1 MNKQIFK
8 IIFPALAILL
18 FAKCAQVAP
27 LNGGKRDIDPPKLLE
42 AIPANKTIN
51 FNSDQIVLK
60 FNENIKLQDLPN
72 QLFVSPKLSFDPDI
86 EADGKK
92 ITISFKKQALLPN
105 TTYRF
110 YFGKA
115 VIDMTEGNAIPNFEY
130 VLATGNAIDSLKIKG
145 TIINAFNNKPES
157 DVTIGLYNKTVEID
171 SLPYK
176 ISPNYITR
184 TSQNGSFQFTN
195 LPYTIYKVFGF
206 LDKNKNYLY
215 DGDAE
220 KISFYGTDLDLKS
233 DTNIKLSLFKEEPAK
248 VYVKKINSPYF
259 GFTQIV
265 LNKKSFLSLNSVNKA
280 DEKNI
285 YETNPG
291 IEKDTLSFYYKNIK
305 DTLPLILKNSS
316 FKKIDTLK
324 VQLPKTNALKKNFTF
339 TTNASTG
346 KLPLQKPLQIRF
358 INWMDTNRTTISK
371 IKLTSKT
378 DSLINLEKLNYK
390 WLNITTL
397 EIGNKL
403 KQGIRYSLKVDTN
416 AFFDEN
422 GIKNDSLK
430 QEFETENE
438 NELGKLSLKLLF
450 NKKQGYLIQL
460 IDQQEQI
467 VKEKFIS
474 FSLSGS
480 NATTIDFTN
489 VTPGTYQIKIVFD
502 DNENKK
508 WDTGNIIS
516 KIQPEHVFIHP
527 KPIKILSDWE
537 IEEEILIKE

>member
-1 MNKQIFK
+1 
-8 IIFPALAILL
+8 
-18 FAKCAQVAP
+18 
-27 LNGGKRDIDPPKLLE
+27 
-42 AIPANKTIN
+42 
-51 FNSDQIVLK
+51 
-60 FNENIKLQDLPN
+60 
-72 QLFVSPKLSFDPDI
+72 
-86 EADGKK
+86 
-92 ITISFKKQALLPN
+92 
-105 TTYRF
+105 
-110 YFGKA
+110 
-115 VIDMTEGNAIPNFEY
+115 MTEGNAIPNFEY

-157 DVTIGLYNKTVEID
+157 DITIGLYNKTEEID

-176 ISPNYITR
+176 ISPNYMTR
-184 TSQNGSFQFTN
+184 TSQNGSFQFAN

-206 LDKNKNYLY
+206 LDKNKNNLY

-220 KISFYGTDLDLKS
+220 KISYYGTDLDLKS

-358 INWMDTNRTTISK
+358 INWMDTNRTPISK

>member
-233 DTNIKLSLFKEEPAK
+233 DTTIKLSLFKEEPAK

-316 FKKIDTLK
+316 FKKIDTIK

>member
-72 QLFVSPKLSFDPDI
+72 QLIVSPKLSFDPDI

-157 DVTIGLYNKTVEID
+157 DVTIGLYNKTLEID

-316 FKKIDTLK
+316 FKKIDTIK

>member
-1 MNKQIFK
+1 
-8 IIFPALAILL
+8 
-18 FAKCAQVAP
+18 VAP
-27 LNGGKRDIDPPKLLE
+27 LNVCKLDIDPPKLFE
-42 AIPANKTIN
+42 AIPANRTIN

-72 QLFVSPKLSFDPDI
+72 QLIVSPKLSFDPDI

-157 DVTIGLYNKTVEID
+157 DITIGLYNKTEEID

-184 TSQNGSFQFTN
+184 TSQNGSFQFAN

-206 LDKNKNYLY
+206 LDKNKNNLY

-220 KISFYGTDLDLKS
+220 KISYYGTDLDLKS
-233 DTNIKLSLFKEEPAK
+233 DTTIKLSLFKEEPAK

-259 GFTQIV
+259 GFTQII

-280 DEKNI
+280 DGKNI

-305 DTLPLILKNSS
+305 DTLPLILKNIS
-316 FKKIDTLK
+316 FQKIDTIK

-339 TTNASTG
+339 TTNASSG

-422 GIKNDSLK
+422 GIKNDSSKL
-430 QEFETENE
+430 EFETENE
-438 NELGKLSLKLLF
+438 NEIGKLSLKLLF

>member
-316 FKKIDTLK
+316 FKKIDTIK

>member
-1 MNKQIFK
+1 MNKQISK

-42 AIPANKTIN
+42 AIPANRTIN

-72 QLFVSPKLSFDPDI
+72 QLIVSPKLSFDPDI

-157 DVTIGLYNKTVEID
+157 DITIGLYNKTEEID

-184 TSQNGSFQFTN
+184 TSQNGSFQFAN

-206 LDKNKNYLY
+206 LDKNKNNLY

-233 DTNIKLSLFKEEPAK
+233 DTTIKLSLFKEEPAK

-259 GFTQIV
+259 GFTQII

-280 DEKNI
+280 DGKNI

-305 DTLPLILKNSS
+305 DTLPLILKNIS
-316 FKKIDTLK
+316 FKKIDTIK

-339 TTNASTG
+339 TTNASSG

-358 INWMDTNRTTISK
+358 INWMDTNRITISK

-430 QEFETENE
+430 VEFETENE

>member
-72 QLFVSPKLSFDPDI
+72 QLIVSPKLSFDPDI

-206 LDKNKNYLY
+206 LDKNKNNLY

-220 KISFYGTDLDLKS
+220 KISYYGTDLDLKS
-233 DTNIKLSLFKEEPAK
+233 DTTIKLSLFKEEPAK

>member
-42 AIPANKTIN
+42 AIPANRTIN

-72 QLFVSPKLSFDPDI
+72 QLIVSPKLSFDPDI

-157 DVTIGLYNKTVEID
+157 DITIGLYNKTEEID

-184 TSQNGSFQFTN
+184 TSQNGSFQFAN

-206 LDKNKNYLY
+206 LDKNKNNLY

-233 DTNIKLSLFKEEPAK
+233 DTTIKLSLFKEEPAK

-259 GFTQIV
+259 GFTQII

-280 DEKNI
+280 DGKNI

-305 DTLPLILKNSS
+305 DTLPLILKNIS
-316 FKKIDTLK
+316 FKKIDTIK

-339 TTNASTG
+339 TTNASSG

-358 INWMDTNRTTISK
+358 INWMDTNRITISK

-430 QEFETENE
+430 VEFETENE